1 MIKLKQLLKE
11 IKHQII
17 WPAPENVPDDVIN
30 VLHRIME
37 VALHSSTVAKDKP
50 MDFRNIFRLHDWE
63 GGHWV
68 IENRKNKGIM
78 LSYNANDSSWWAYG
92 VELFRGKMQRGVKL
106 DESQLDWV
114 IKNWVK

>member
-11 IKHQII
+11 IHRQIT
-17 WPAPENVPDDVIN
+17 WPTPENVPDEVVN

-37 VALHSSTVAKDKP
+37 VALHSTVAKGKP
-50 MDFRNIFRLHDWE
+50 VEAGDIFKLYDWE
-63 GGHWV
+63 GGHWI

-78 LSYNANDSSWWAYG
+78 LSYNVNNSSWRVYG
-92 VELFRGKMQRGVKL
+92 IELFRGKIQKGVKL
-106 DESQLDWV
+106 DESQLDYV